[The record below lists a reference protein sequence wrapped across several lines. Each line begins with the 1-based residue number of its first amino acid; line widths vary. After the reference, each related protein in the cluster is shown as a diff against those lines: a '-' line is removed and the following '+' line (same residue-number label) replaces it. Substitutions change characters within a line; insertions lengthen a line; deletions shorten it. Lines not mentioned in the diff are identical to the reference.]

1 MGYFMAILKAFVVGG
16 LICFIGQV
24 LLNKTSLPPAKILVG
39 FVVTGVF
46 LGAIGIYEPIIK
58 FAGCGASVPL
68 TGFGYLLTKLT
79 GFGYL
84 LTKGVKEAVSKEGM
98 IGILKGGL
106 SSCSIGVSAAIF
118 MGLFVAIFFNSKR
131 K

>member
-1 MGYFMAILKAFVVGG
+1 M
-16 LICFIGQV
+16 
-24 LLNKTSLPPAKILVG
+24 
-39 FVVTGVF
+39 
-46 LGAIGIYEPIIK
+46 
-58 FAGCGASVPL
+58 
-68 TGFGYLLTKLT
+68 LT

-84 LTKGVKEAVSKEGM
+84 LTKGVKEAVLKEGM

-118 MGLFVAIFFNSKR
+118 MGLLIAIFFNSKR

>member
-16 LICFIGQV
+16 LICFVGQV

-68 TGFGYLLTKLT
+68 TGFGYLLTK
-79 GFGYL
+79 
-84 LTKGVKEAVSKEGM
+84 GVKEAVSKEGM

-118 MGLFVAIFFNSKR
+118 MGLLVAIFFNSK
-131 K
+131 KK

>member
-68 TGFGYLLTKLT
+68 TGFGYLLTK
-79 GFGYL
+79 
-84 LTKGVKEAVSKEGM
+84 GVKEAVSKEGM

-131 K
+131 KWKFLKF